1 MSSQNKAFGLELQKK
16 KGIKKDDPNIIT
28 LNKFYRPA

>member
-1 MSSQNKAFGLELQKK
+1 MSSQNKAFGLELKK
-16 KGIKKDDPNIIT
+16 KRIKKDDPNIIT